1 MLLTDSGATCIV
13 SKRGRSI
20 PKHTV
25 ICGVGTGKFV
35 AMDATGE
42 GLPLTWEHGD
52 KSLVQIDHSSIN
64 PENTNFEVMSLY
76 RLLVLLEKKKKIQ
89 KYDVSFTNVARK
101 VGAGEDGFDVS
112 VKSAMKFVS
121 VEVKSEN
128 EKARTSKSWF
138 FNNFG
143 KLESSP
149 IIKPVFRFKYERVQ
163 GILKAQ
169 RPYCV
174 TKIPLTLKAGSPVK
188 ARP

>member
-13 SKRGRSI
+13 SKIGRSI

-42 GLPLTWEHGD
+42 GLPLTWEQGD

-89 KYDVSFTNVARK
+89 KYDVS
-101 VGAGEDGFDVS
+101 AGEDGFDVS